1 MPTALITG
9 ANSGIGLAAAV
20 QLAGQGWRIAIT
32 ARSRER
38 GEAALQRIRGEAG
51 PDAGHELILLDLASL
66 ASVRRAAGDALDRI
80 ERIDVLINNAGVNL
94 SRRSLTEDGL
104 DAMMQVNHFGH
115 FLFTSLLL
123 PRLLEAP
130 ASRIVNVSS
139 RVHYRANLDFDDLNL
154 ERARGPMVRYGA
166 SKLANVLFTQEL
178 HRRRADSGLSAFAV
192 HPGGVRTRF
201 GADGDLTG
209 PVRLIWRA
217 VQPFLLS
224 AEQGAE
230 PIVHVASAEAAL
242 QHAGAYFNRMRVAQP
257 SKRATPEAAAKLWDA
272 SCELTGAEWPDEGA
286 GSDPG

>member
-9 ANSGIGLAAAV
+9 ANSGIGLAAASE
-20 QLAGQGWRIAIT
+20 LASRGWNIAIT
-32 ARSRER
+32 ARSPER
-38 GEAALQRIRGEAG
+38 GTAALERIRAG
-51 PDAGHELILLDLASL
+51 GDSGAELILLDLASL
-66 ASVRRAAGDALDRI
+66 ASVRRAAGDALERI
-80 ERIDVLINNAGVNL
+80 GQIDVLINNAGVNL

-123 PRLLEAP
+123 PRLLESPAP
-130 ASRIVNVSS
+130 RIVNVSS
-139 RVHYRANLDFDDLNL
+139 RVHYRATLDFDDLAL

-166 SKLANVLFTQEL
+166 SKLANVLFTKEL
-178 HRRRADSGLSAFAV
+178 HRRRADSSLSAFAV

-230 PIVHVASAEAAL
+230 PVVHLAASEAVRE
-242 QHAGAYFNRMRVAQP
+242 HSGAYFNRMRPAQP
-257 SKRATPEAAAKLWDA
+257 SKHATPEAAAKLWAA
-272 SCELTGAEWPDEGA
+272 SCELTGAEWPENGA
-286 GSDPG
+286 GSEPR